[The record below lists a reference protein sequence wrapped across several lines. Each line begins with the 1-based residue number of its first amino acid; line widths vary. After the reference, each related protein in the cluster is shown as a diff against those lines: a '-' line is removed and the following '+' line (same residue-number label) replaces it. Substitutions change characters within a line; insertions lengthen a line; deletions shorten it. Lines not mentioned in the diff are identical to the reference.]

1 MDFLGTIDKKCE
13 YGILSVLEQLV
24 HLFFIKKYRGIRRKG
39 GNQVIQLNYRDPRP
53 IYEQVKDGIRKLAY
67 SGMIGPDEKLP
78 SVRELASKLAINPN
92 TISRAYKEL
101 EQEGFIYT
109 LTGKGTFIN
118 QEFDLNDSKK
128 EELYQQFDKV
138 VKELLGISIT
148 PEELTER
155 MKELAKGGTVDDSS
169 K

>member
-1 MDFLGTIDKKCE
+1 M
-13 YGILSVLEQLV
+13 
-24 HLFFIKKYRGIRRKG
+24 
-39 GNQVIQLNYRDPRP
+39 IQLNYRDPRP

-67 SGMIGPDEKLP
+67 SGVLGPDEKLP
-78 SVRELASKLAINPN
+78 SVRELATRLAINPN

-118 QEFDLNDSKK
+118 QEFDLYDSRK
-128 EELYQQFDKV
+128 EELWKQFDKAA
-138 VKELLGISIT
+138 KELL
-148 PEELTER
+148 ELSVPAG
-155 MKELAKGGTVDDSS
+155 ELKDRVDSLSRNEKKSNGDALVDTGKGGIADDSG

>member
-1 MDFLGTIDKKCE
+1 M
-13 YGILSVLEQLV
+13 
-24 HLFFIKKYRGIRRKG
+24 
-39 GNQVIQLNYRDPRP
+39 IQLNYRDPRP

-67 SGMIGPDEKLP
+67 SGVLGPDEKLP

-109 LTGKGTFIN
+109 MSGKGTFIN
-118 QEFDLNDSKK
+118 QEFDLNDSRK
-128 EELYQQFDKV
+128 EELWQQFDKAA
-138 VKELLGISIT
+138 KELLELSVT
-148 PEELTER
+148 AQEFEERLKGLTAVREGSDK
-155 MKELAKGGTVDDSS
+155 KEGGSTDDSG

>member
-1 MDFLGTIDKKCE
+1 M
-13 YGILSVLEQLV
+13 
-24 HLFFIKKYRGIRRKG
+24 
-39 GNQVIQLNYRDPRP
+39 IQLNYRDPRP

-67 SGMIGPDEKLP
+67 SGILGPDEKLP

-92 TISRAYKEL
+92 TISRAYKDL

-118 QEFDLNDSKK
+118 QEFDLNDSRR
-128 EELYQQFDKV
+128 EELYKQFDKV
-138 VKELLGISIT
+138 TKDLLEISVT
-148 PEELTER
+148 PESLSDR
-155 MKELAKGGTVDDSS
+155 IQMLAKGGSNNDSS

>member
-1 MDFLGTIDKKCE
+1 M
-13 YGILSVLEQLV
+13 
-24 HLFFIKKYRGIRRKG
+24 
-39 GNQVIQLNYRDPRP
+39 IQLNYRDPRP

-67 SGMIGPDEKLP
+67 SGVLGPDEKLP

-118 QEFDLNDSKK
+118 QEFDLNDSRK

-138 VKELLGISIT
+138 TKELLDISIT
-148 PEELTER
+148 PEELKER
-155 MKELAKGGTVDDSS
+155 IEVLSKGGNIDDSG

>member
-1 MDFLGTIDKKCE
+1 M
-13 YGILSVLEQLV
+13 
-24 HLFFIKKYRGIRRKG
+24 
-39 GNQVIQLNYRDPRP
+39 IQLNYRDPRP

-67 SGMIGPDEKLP
+67 TGALGPDEKLP

-101 EQEGFIYT
+101 EQEGFLYT

-118 QEFDLNDSKK
+118 EEFNLKDSRT
-128 EELYQQFDKV
+128 EELFKQFDKTTKELLEFSV
-138 VKELLGISIT
+138 VKEDLIARI
-148 PEELTER
+148 EQ
-155 MKELAKGGTVDDSS
+155 LAKGGNEDDSS